1 MKIIE
6 RNIVGKKSQETCE
19 DGIVVTDD
27 FVSVM
32 TASAIIYSRM
42 RKEVWMV
49 GDCQAIIGGKLY
61 ENNKPYEQEIAEKR
75 VALIKQGMIPAEARK
90 TIEPLLVQAML
101 DGQNKSYAVIDGFPI
116 YREGV
121 KAVPCLFS
129 GANDVD
135 SENSR
140 N

>member
-27 FVSVM
+27 FVAVM
-32 TASAIIYSRM
+32 MASAIIYSRM

-121 KAVPCLFS
+121 KAVPCLFF

>member
-27 FVSVM
+27 FVAVM
-32 TASAIIYSRM
+32 TAS
-42 RKEVWMV
+42 
-49 GDCQAIIGGKLY
+49 
-61 ENNKPYEQEIAEKR
+61 
-75 VALIKQGMIPAEARK
+75 ARK

-135 SENSR
+135 SENLEMSMKSFWQAMAIKALMIER
-140 N
+140 MFVF

>member
-1 MKIIE
+1 
-6 RNIVGKKSQETCE
+6 
-19 DGIVVTDD
+19 
-27 FVSVM
+27 
-32 TASAIIYSRM
+32 
-42 RKEVWMV
+42 MV

-61 ENNKPYEQEIAEKR
+61 ENNKPYEPEIAEKR
-75 VALIKQGMIPAEARK
+75 VALIKQGMILAEARK

>member
-1 MKIIE
+1 
-6 RNIVGKKSQETCE
+6 
-19 DGIVVTDD
+19 
-27 FVSVM
+27 
-32 TASAIIYSRM
+32 
-42 RKEVWMV
+42 
-49 GDCQAIIGGKLY
+49 
-61 ENNKPYEQEIAEKR
+61 
-75 VALIKQGMIPAEARK
+75 MIPAEARK

>member
-1 MKIIE
+1 M
-6 RNIVGKKSQETCE
+6 
-19 DGIVVTDD
+19 TDD
-27 FVSVM
+27 FVAVM

-101 DGQNKSYAVIDGFPI
+101 DGQNKSNAVIDGVPI

-140 N
+140 NELEIVLASEGGSAFPSSP

>member
-1 MKIIE
+1 
-6 RNIVGKKSQETCE
+6 
-19 DGIVVTDD
+19 
-27 FVSVM
+27 
-32 TASAIIYSRM
+32 
-42 RKEVWMV
+42 
-49 GDCQAIIGGKLY
+49 
-61 ENNKPYEQEIAEKR
+61 
-75 VALIKQGMIPAEARK
+75 MIPAEARK

-140 N
+140 NEHEIVLASDGYPFLKTILEESEAALAKQLAHDPQNIKTFIATKGLVDGYKSFDDRTYVRFLI

>member
-27 FVSVM
+27 FVAVM
-32 TASAIIYSRM
+32 TAS
-42 RKEVWMV
+42 
-49 GDCQAIIGGKLY
+49 D
-61 ENNKPYEQEIAEKR
+61 
-75 VALIKQGMIPAEARK
+75 RK

-140 N
+140 NEHEIVLASDGYKSFDDRTYVRFLI